1 MPKARLFF
9 LCERG
14 GGTARSDKGQTVKD
28 AGGGAMIL
36 MSDKDSGYSIL
47 ADAYVLPASHV
58 SY

>member
-9 LCERG
+9 VREVVG
-14 GGTARSDKGQTVKD
+14 QQEVTKDKTVKD